1 METRLAVT
9 EEELVQVLSESAF
22 AKIYNFKLQSFGK
35 GECTLLMPFD
45 KSIERPGGIVAG
57 SVFMTAADTAMWL
70 AIMTLLGRDAM
81 TVTTELKTTFLNSAR
96 QEDVKCTAKILKAGK
111 SLLYGV
117 AECSDMEDR
126 LLTHHTITYI
136 RFGK

>member
-1 METRLAVT
+1 METKLVVT
-9 EEELVQVLSESAF
+9 EEELIQVLSESAF
-22 AKIYNFKLQSFGK
+22 ARIYDFKLQSFGK
-35 GECTLLMPFD
+35 GECTLLMPFQ

-70 AIMTLLGRDAM
+70 AIMTLLGKDAM

-96 QEDVKCTAKILKAGK
+96 QEAVKCTAKILKSGK
-111 SLLYGV
+111 SLIYGV
-117 AECSDMEDR
+117 AECTDMAGR

-136 RFGK
+136 RIGG